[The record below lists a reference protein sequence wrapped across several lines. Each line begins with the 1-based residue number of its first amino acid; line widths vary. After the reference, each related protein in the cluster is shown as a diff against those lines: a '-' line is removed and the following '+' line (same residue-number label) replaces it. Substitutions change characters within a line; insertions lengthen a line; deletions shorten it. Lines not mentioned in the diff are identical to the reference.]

1 MSLILI
7 IYQMFTKW
15 ITNRIS
21 ALDNNT
27 KFQDITDLYVIRNE
41 AGVILL
47 YKSKNCSEN
56 VIENIND
63 YDLISAKY

>member
-1 MSLILI
+1 
-7 IYQMFTKW
+7 MFTKW